1 MPRKVATQTDAAS
14 DRVATMDTDQLR
26 QDPEQLVGL
35 EIVRV
40 EIRDGDLYV
49 RLEHG
54 IVVHAPQWEAYAVDD
69 PFTGQS

>member
-1 MPRKVATQTDAAS
+1 
-14 DRVATMDTDQLR
+14 MDTDQLR